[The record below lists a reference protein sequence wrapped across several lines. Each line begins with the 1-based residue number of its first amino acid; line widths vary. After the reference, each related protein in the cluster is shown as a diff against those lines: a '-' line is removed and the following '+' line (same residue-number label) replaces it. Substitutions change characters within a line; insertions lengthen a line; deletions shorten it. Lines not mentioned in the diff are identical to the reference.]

1 MRVQDE
7 KIRMLMGLAS
17 KYEEEINNLKN
28 NRSQKSGSESG
39 GRTSQKKHKDI
50 SGPALLTTATDISS
64 IESPGSDSSGFY
76 TNKESR
82 DVSKTLNFTLTPQG
96 QRMFPSKNERTG
108 HESSS
113 KVDKY

>member
-1 MRVQDE
+1 
-7 KIRMLMGLAS
+7 MGLAS
-17 KYEEEINNLKN
+17 KYEEEINSLKN
-28 NRSQKSGSESG
+28 NRSQKSGSESV
-39 GRTSQKKHKDI
+39 GRSQKKHKDI

-113 KVDKY
+113 KVNKKI